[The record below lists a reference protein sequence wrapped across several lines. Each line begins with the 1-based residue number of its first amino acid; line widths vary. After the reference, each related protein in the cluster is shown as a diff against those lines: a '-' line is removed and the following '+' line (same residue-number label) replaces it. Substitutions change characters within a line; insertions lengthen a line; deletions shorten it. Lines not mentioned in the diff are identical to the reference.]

1 MTTSEIAL
9 LDTNIL
15 VYAADTT
22 AEHYEASREL
32 RDRGIRGEM
41 ALAVS
46 ASPHGVLCRN
56 HQPPSGATSSLAAG
70 SQNRSR
76 KIRPLFN
83 P

>member
-46 ASPHGVLCRN
+46 PQS
-56 HQPPSGATSSLAAG
+56 SWSSL
-70 SQNRSR
+70 
-76 KIRPLFN
+76 P
-83 P
+83 